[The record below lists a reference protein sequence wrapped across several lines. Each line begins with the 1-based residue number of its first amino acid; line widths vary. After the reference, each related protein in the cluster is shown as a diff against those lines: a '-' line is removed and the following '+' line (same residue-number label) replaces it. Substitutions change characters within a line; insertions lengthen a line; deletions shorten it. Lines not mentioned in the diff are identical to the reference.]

1 VAPLQPRGS
10 RYSIENTKGNLCINE
25 PRVSP
30 HSNLKLHT
38 YKVQDVVSKYDH
50 VSENPLATT
59 SQSNLITKNYRRSQQ
74 RSKTRSLSRED
85 REDKYVES
93 HLMPFLLDK
102 IVASI
107 MEEAV

>member
-1 VAPLQPRGS
+1 M
-10 RYSIENTKGNLCINE
+10 
-25 PRVSP
+25 
-30 HSNLKLHT
+30 NLKMST

-50 VSENPLATT
+50 VSVNPFATT
-59 SQSNLITKNYRRSQQ
+59 SQSNLISKHYRRSLQ

-93 HLMPFLLDK
+93 HLMPFLLEK
-102 IVASI
+102 LVASM